1 MQMIKGGD
9 GVSISCSII
18 ENTIRKPN
26 LNLVGGVSYQGQYC
40 ITFPCIVFNFSSSL
54 ILCNVSSS

>member
-26 LNLVGGVSYQGQYC
+26 LNLGGGC
-40 ITFPCIVFNFSSSL
+40 HIKDNIA
-54 ILCNVSSS
+54 